1 MAERIEAEWETI
13 VGRKPSAQAG
23 VFLQTAR
30 TMLRNPLGT
39 VGLLII
45 LALTAVALAAPLLAP
60 TDPLAM
66 NKPDQFSPPS
76 SRYLF
81 GSDEF
86 GRDILSRVIYGAR
99 ISMGA
104 GAAAVL
110 IATAIGVPLGL
121 LAGYFGGRVDTLI
134 MRLLDCLL
142 AFPAILLAMAIVG
155 VLGPSS
161 VNAMIAVA
169 IVSIPAFSRLTRG
182 STLSQREKEYVEAA
196 RALDAGNGYIMF
208 RTILPN
214 CFAPIIVQ
222 MTVAAGYAVLLEAGL
237 SFLGLGIKPPEASW
251 GSMLNTGRAYL
262 HRAPW
267 YGIFPGLAITMLV
280 LSLNFV
286 ADVLQQALDPTR
298 RAL

>member
-1 MAERIEAEWETI
+1 
-13 VGRKPSAQAG
+13 
-23 VFLQTAR
+23 
-30 TMLRNPLGT
+30 ML
-39 VGLLII
+39 V
-45 LALTAVALAAPLLAP
+45 
-60 TDPLAM
+60 
-66 NKPDQFSPPS
+66 
-76 SRYLF
+76 
-81 GSDEF
+81 
-86 GRDILSRVIYGAR
+86 
-99 ISMGA
+99 
-104 GAAAVL
+104 
-110 IATAIGVPLGL
+110 ATAIGVPLGL
-121 LAGYFGGRVDTLI
+121 VAGYFGGRVDTLI

-161 VNAMIAVA
+161 LNAMIAVA

-196 RALDAGNGYIMF
+196 RALDAGNAYIMF

-222 MTVAAGYAVLLEAGL
+222 MTVAAAYAVLLEAGL
-237 SFLGLGIKPPEASW
+237 SFLGLGTKPPEASW

-267 YGIFPGLAITMLV
+267 YGIFPGLAITILV
-280 LSLNFV
+280 LALNFV

>member
-1 MAERIEAEWETI
+1 MAERVEAEWQII
-13 VGRKPSAQAG
+13 VDRKPGAQQG
-23 VFLQTAR
+23 TFLR
-30 TMLRNPLGT
+30 TLRMVLRNPLGT

-45 LALTAVALAAPLLAP
+45 LGLTAVALAAPLLAP
-60 TDPLAM
+60 ANPLAM

-76 SRYLF
+76 SQYLF

-99 ISMGA
+99 ISLGA

-110 IATAIGVPLGL
+110 VATAIGVPLGL
-121 LAGYFGGRVDTLI
+121 FAGYFGGRVDTLI

-161 VNAMIAVA
+161 LNAMIAVA

-196 RALDAGNGYIMF
+196 RALDAGNAYIMF

-222 MTVAAGYAVLLEAGL
+222 MTVAAAYAVLLEAGL
-237 SFLGLGIKPPEASW
+237 SFLGLGTKPPEASW

-267 YGIFPGLAITMLV
+267 YGIFPGLAITILV
-280 LSLNFV
+280 LALNFV

>member
-1 MAERIEAEWETI
+1 MAERVEPEWQTI
-13 VGRKPSAQAG
+13 VGRKPSAQKGA
-23 VFLQTAR
+23 FLRTLR

-45 LALTAVALAAPLLAP
+45 LGLTVVALAAPLLAP
-60 TDPLAM
+60 ANPLAM

-76 SRYLF
+76 SQYLF

-99 ISMGA
+99 ISLGA

-110 IATAIGVPLGL
+110 VATSIGVPLGL

-161 VNAMIAVA
+161 LNAMIAVA

-196 RALDAGNGYIMF
+196 RALDAGDGYIMF

-222 MTVAAGYAVLLEAGL
+222 MTVAAAYAVLLEAGL
-237 SFLGLGIKPPEASW
+237 SFLGLGTKPPEASW